1 MAFFRQLKL
10 LLWKNGLG
18 VIRQPLWSMTLV
30 AWPLVIFILIAVTRV
45 HFPAIVRD
53 TCYVGPRNL
62 PSTGF
67 FPFLQTLLCNTD
79 SKCHNTSRPVDST
92 ASKSSRD
99 RRSASLPNT
108 SPLADLM
115 QGKDFF
121 SQTFPSD
128 PQSDPAALVKFL
140 ENIIGSSNTDNYTN
154 VFPLNALN
162 TSLYDQTTFPDT
174 ADLLYQVHPVF
185 KGSIEVIRYIRNW
198 PGQDVSITLGDI
210 VTLRNDSVRDIV
222 KQILQEVHIP
232 LHQALGLMWGKD
244 MVSSY
249 LCGNSNSTMWLTAAC
264 STGTVD
270 MLLRWICH
278 DKVAKEVFLAWTK
291 YVAADDVSFVRE
303 LVQSLMG
310 RSTSGNQE
318 VSRSRRSFDTE
329 QQSNEAELFV
339 GVSQALLEIIK
350 IDPEVEMVGQRTLK
364 TSFQSMKAARVTLVT
379 VTKVM
384 SHILEDTEN
393 LQMTYQMLMTNQ
405 SEAAAWFSRVID
417 SVVEVFEEAMESEEC
432 EELLE
437 PFEWLLSSKTVNV
450 EVWRSVLCQNIFA
463 LKEALPMDWNL
474 VVENVQKVYYVLTG
488 QADFNLTLP
497 MMLSE
502 WNNLYNASM
511 QFGELLERLIS
522 QLGED
527 SWMSWIPGHY
537 THNLTETLQQSLS
550 MSMGNLG
557 EKLEESD
564 MWPCMKN
571 YFHIM
576 YWILNYRPG
585 FEKDPPNC
593 FVNAHS
599 MVLHCDTGLE
609 WPEFVKAVTEVVMSP
624 SEDVLVNGIRGTV
637 SLLQHVYGEIYKN
650 LTATYLNQE
659 LEGGDALSAYLIK
672 LILNLD
678 GFLQT
683 VTILPNR
690 NISDPAV
697 IGPLISDLLE
707 SAGLK
712 PLQPLLFNGGPV
724 NESTVL
730 DAVLQIIRH
739 NQQIFTIGDI
749 GSAMKDY
756 FYIINWILNYRPG
769 FEKDPPN
776 CFVDAHSMVLHCDTG
791 LEWPEFVNAVTD
803 VVMSP
808 SEDLLANA
816 IRGTVSLLQHVYGE
830 IYKNL
835 TATYLNQEL
844 EGGDALS
851 AYLIKLILNLDG
863 FLQTVTVLPDR
874 NISDPAVIGPLI
886 SDLLESAGLKPLQ
899 PLLFN
904 GGPVNES
911 TVLDAVFQIIRHNQQ
926 IFTFGETGSAMKRL
940 EQLIMEFLSLERNLT
955 LSFSHILKHSLLTYS
970 LSINPKDM
978 ASLKEALHRFFNQ
991 TFDEAILD
999 AMQLL
1004 KTLIDSLDGDP
1015 TNIILGYLHQL
1026 QKFVTSLFRL
1036 QNIKHLLSSNGQLTP
1051 VEVADLQAAS
1061 VDFLNLL
1068 DPEKLQSLIHDGP
1081 DVAQDLIIQKLVAFL
1096 PPDVQKNAT
1105 NFLQDFKALQDEIT
1119 QCVEGKNCQQG
1130 ISEIFTLLDQIIEFM
1145 LAASGNITITITP
1158 TNTVPWSQEQEEL
1171 LTAFFSLMLPPNDAA
1186 HVETF
1191 KQTLSFMKLVVEMH
1205 NVTISNVQS
1214 ALKQSNLT
1222 IIKLHEIST
1231 LAGAS
1236 SLNDLIVKMLE
1247 IFTDIDKKCSG
1258 PKSNMTMTSDCVM
1271 GLINAV
1277 SSYMT
1282 NIPALQNETTL
1293 LSFISV
1299 IVNETL
1305 SDFNQVDFSSDPDM
1319 AVMQTLEAILTNI
1332 KMILQL
1338 NQQNSSDITNEIT
1351 IVEHLIQLV
1360 TDMEPFSRL
1369 NTTLIEDP
1377 VHAQKVFL
1385 ELVDWYLTR
1394 LEMITS
1400 NSSISGFLHD
1410 FFYITRMQVAA
1421 QLAQIELSMFVSEK
1435 IEFLLDRL
1443 QYPLNGTDI
1452 SVIGQTTIEII
1463 QHLLVYI
1470 NNTMELPDNITGL
1483 EQLQSIQVQIKLY
1496 LDLVEDWIKQP
1507 NVQLLLT
1514 SMLQWGNSSMI
1525 LSTPV
1530 RDLNVLLQTMVN
1542 LLNEDQMAYLLM
1554 INNITESLSNAINEA
1569 EQPSGLQSEQFVTA
1583 ILTALHRAMQI
1594 PNPIMAHL
1602 SSALQQDILG
1612 IVQGS
1617 LTLIVSEDMSFAASQ
1632 HISIVILERVEKV
1645 IQQTIP
1651 EFYAEYLLPM
1661 IKLLTT
1667 YFESTSTSSGPNQ
1680 WNQIILNEMK
1690 AIQNLL
1696 PPNYTAQYYISVV
1709 IEITDFILNPGQG
1722 NMSLWE
1728 GFEGA
1733 TMESLP
1739 EVIGQVITG
1748 KADQDTWD
1756 KLEQMLETLLS
1767 AFEGEDLWNNV
1778 SSVMPLFE
1786 KLTETV
1792 VKNLQAEDEMILSL
1806 QMPLASLMRDIA
1818 LAVNTSHLNISEL
1831 TVEMQLAI
1839 ERTLQAAQQT
1849 SGTLNCSKALKA
1861 WEPVGEA
1868 AGVNLSTFAVWCET
1882 SLQPAL
1888 KAYAAVLTDLSHMN
1902 MSHMG
1907 MEPISVSLAAGRIVK
1922 ILQSLYHVSINRTD
1936 VIEQFI
1942 VTLSSQ
1948 LHQLTGLHL
1957 SHEGQNYWYKLLQD
1971 MQLQSSLI
1979 GIYQLSDELLDVA
1992 PFLQPY
1998 IEAAF
2003 KAMSHILDNY
2013 DLNESSSSSQEL
2025 IEEAAMIF
2033 LTSANITLNDIFPM
2047 MSGNGS
2053 GLNLDL
2059 FGENIGEIIKL
2070 IIETRV
2076 FGHSPEVY
2084 QALEHLLATNSTY
2097 IMVERVYEMSV
2108 WLASTEASGLELL
2121 SQALSKMYDIIRLP
2135 LSILTKLSMD
2145 VDTEAYEELF
2155 GNIFAAF
2162 NQFVGTSGL
2171 YPPMLQHHYVSYSE
2185 MSDGHHIMRNR
2196 RKRDL
2201 SPMMTR
2207 DPMQDIIDLFHIDY
2221 PAMVAVAT
2229 L

>member
-45 HFPAIVRD
+45 HFPAIVKD

-79 SKCHNTSRPVDST
+79 SKCHNTSRLMDST

-99 RRSASLPNT
+99 RRSAPLPKT

-121 SQTFPSD
+121 SQTFPTD
-128 PQSDPAALVKFL
+128 PQSDTAALVKFL
-140 ENIIGSSNTDNYTN
+140 ENIIGSSNRDNYTN
-154 VFPLNALN
+154 VFPMNALN
-162 TSLYDQTTFPDT
+162 TSLYDQETMNTILESANIFKKAFCTVTLPWINQTSTNAVTHALVTFCNSNNTVLEVSLQTLNKVLTDLIETKPEQLISMAGATVMFFDQLQNETLMWETLLALPNLFSAGSLDEMLNNTETLLTNIQSLLQFLQATFPDT
-174 ADLLYQVHPVF
+174 SDLLYQVHPVF
-185 KGSIEVIRYIRNW
+185 EGSIEVIRYIQNW

-232 LHQALGLMWGKD
+232 LHQALGLMWDKD

-249 LCGNSNSTMWLTAAC
+249 LCGNSNNTMWLTAAC

-270 MLLRWICH
+270 MLLRWICP

-291 YVAADDVSFVRE
+291 HVAADDVSFVRE
-303 LVQSLMG
+303 LVQNLMG
-310 RSTSGNQE
+310 GSTSGNQR

-339 GVSQALLEIIK
+339 GVSQALLEITK
-350 IDPEVEMVGQRTLK
+350 IDPEVEMVGQRVLK

-405 SEAAAWFSRVID
+405 SEAAAWFSRVMD

-437 PFEWLLSSKTVNV
+437 PFEWLLSSETVNV
-450 EVWRSVLCQNIFA
+450 EVWRSVLCQNISA

-474 VVENVQKVYYVLTG
+474 VVENVQEVYYVLTG

-511 QFGELLERLIS
+511 QFGEFLERLIS

-527 SWMSWIPGHY
+527 SWMNWIPGHY
-537 THNLTETLQQSLS
+537 THNIMETLQQSLS

-564 MWPCMKN
+564 MWPGMKN

-593 FVNAHS
+593 FVNGHS

-624 SEDVLVNGIRGTV
+624 SEDVLANAIRGTV
-637 SLLQHVYGEIYKN
+637 SLLQHAYGEIYKN

-683 VTILPNR
+683 VTVLPDR

-697 IGPLISDLLE
+697 IGPLISNLLE

-712 PLQPLLFNGGPV
+712 PVQPLLFNGGPV

-739 NQQIFTIGDI
+739 NQQIFTIGDT

-756 FYIINWILNYRPG
+756 FYVINWILNYRPG

-791 LEWPEFVNAVTD
+791 LEWPEFVKAVTD

-886 SDLLESAGLKPLQ
+886 SDLLESAGLKPVQ

-911 TVLDAVFQIIRHNQQ
+911 TVLDAVLHIIRHNQQ
-926 IFTFGETGSAMKRL
+926 IFTYGETGSAMKRL

-970 LSINPKDM
+970 LSINPKEM
-978 ASLKEALHRFFNQ
+978 ASLKETLNRFTNQ

-1015 TNIILGYLHQL
+1015 TNIILGYLRQL
-1026 QKFVTSLFRL
+1026 QKFVISLFRL
-1036 QNIKHLLSSNGQLTP
+1036 QKIKHLMSSNGQFTP

-1081 DVAQDLIIQKLVAFL
+1081 DVAQDLIIQKLGAFL

-1145 LAASGNITITITP
+1145 LVATGNITITITP
-1158 TNTVPWSQEQEEL
+1158 TNTVPWSQQHEEL

-1191 KQTLSFMKLVVEMH
+1191 KQTLSFMKLVVEIQ

-1222 IIKLHEIST
+1222 IFKLDEIST

-1258 PKSNMTMTSDCVM
+1258 PKSNMTMTSDCVL

-1282 NIPALQNETTL
+1282 NIPALQNETSL

-1351 IVEHLIQLV
+1351 MVEHLIQLV

-1394 LEMITS
+1394 LQMITS

-1421 QLAQIELSMFVSEK
+1421 QLAQIQFSMFVSEK

-1443 QYPLNGTDI
+1443 EYPLNGTDI

-1483 EQLQSIQVQIKLY
+1483 EQLQSIQDQIKLY

-1514 SMLQWGNSSMI
+1514 SMLQWGNSSMM

-1530 RDLNVLLQTMVN
+1530 RDLNLLLQTMVN
-1542 LLNEDQMAYLLM
+1542 LLNEDQIAYLLM

-1569 EQPSGLQSEQFVTA
+1569 EQPGGLQSEQFVTA

-1617 LTLIVSEDMSFAASQ
+1617 LTLIVSEDMSFSASQ

-1645 IQQTIP
+1645 IQETIP
-1651 EFYAEYLLPM
+1651 ECYAEYLLPM

-1690 AIQNLL
+1690 TIQNLL

-1728 GFEGA
+1728 SFEGA

-1739 EVIGQVITG
+1739 EVIGQLTKLVGMFVQLVMGGPPSTSLDNLSLFVPVLEQVITG
-1748 KADQDTWD
+1748 NADQDTWD

-1767 AFEGEDLWNNV
+1767 AFEGEDIWNNI

-1792 VKNLQAEDEMILSL
+1792 VNNLQAEDEMILSL
-1806 QMPLASLMRDIA
+1806 QMPLASLMRDIT

-1839 ERTLQAAQQT
+1839 ERTLQAAQQ
-1849 SGTLNCSKALKA
+1849 
-1861 WEPVGEA
+1861 
-1868 AGVNLSTFAVWCET
+1868 
-1882 SLQPAL
+1882 
-1888 KAYAAVLTDLSHMN
+1888 
-1902 MSHMG
+1902 
-1907 MEPISVSLAAGRIVK
+1907 
-1922 ILQSLYHVSINRTD
+1922 
-1936 VIEQFI
+1936 
-1942 VTLSSQ
+1942 
-1948 LHQLTGLHL
+1948 
-1957 SHEGQNYWYKLLQD
+1957 
-1971 MQLQSSLI
+1971 
-1979 GIYQLSDELLDVA
+1979 
-1992 PFLQPY
+1992 
-1998 IEAAF
+1998 
-2003 KAMSHILDNY
+2003 
-2013 DLNESSSSSQEL
+2013 
-2025 IEEAAMIF
+2025 
-2033 LTSANITLNDIFPM
+2033 
-2047 MSGNGS
+2047 
-2053 GLNLDL
+2053 
-2059 FGENIGEIIKL
+2059 
-2070 IIETRV
+2070 
-2076 FGHSPEVY
+2076 
-2084 QALEHLLATNSTY
+2084 
-2097 IMVERVYEMSV
+2097 
-2108 WLASTEASGLELL
+2108 
-2121 SQALSKMYDIIRLP
+2121 
-2135 LSILTKLSMD
+2135 
-2145 VDTEAYEELF
+2145 
-2155 GNIFAAF
+2155 
-2162 NQFVGTSGL
+2162 
-2171 YPPMLQHHYVSYSE
+2171 
-2185 MSDGHHIMRNR
+2185 
-2196 RKRDL
+2196 
-2201 SPMMTR
+2201 
-2207 DPMQDIIDLFHIDY
+2207 
-2221 PAMVAVAT
+2221 
-2229 L
+2229 